1 MRVSRA
7 QELPSPL
14 NAKETPI
21 EKIDARDV
29 DTPDNWVPRHPDLV
43 RLTGKHP
50 FNVEPPLPVLMEHG
64 FITPAALHYV
74 RNHGAV
80 PKIKWEEHTLNVSGL
95 VGKPTTFTMA
105 DLLALPSR
113 ELPVTLVCAG
123 NRRKEENL
131 VAQTIGFN
139 WGAAGVSTSVW
150 KGVRLCDVLKHCGV
164 KTPEEG
170 AHHVCFVGVEKMPK
184 GRYGTSINYFTA
196 MDPACDVLLAY
207 EQNGERLR
215 PDHGF
220 PLRLIIPGYIGGRM
234 IKWLNEITVTSDESD
249 NFFHYNDNRV
259 LPEHV
264 TAEIA
269 NAEGW
274 WYKPDYIINELNI
287 NSAVAYPGH
296 LEVVPLTK
304 PEQTYSI
311 RGYCYSG
318 GGRKVIRVEVS
329 IDGGKTWTLSEL
341 THPEKPTPYG
351 RYWCWCFFKLDVPL
365 SALYECESPEIL
377 CRGWDAAMNRQPENI
392 TWNVMGMMN
401 NSYFRVKVHRIID
414 PKTKMPA
421 LKFQH
426 PTLAGPG
433 NFGGWFEEKTLGKQ
447 GAAVVEAPK
456 PTVKTGKTFTME
468 EVAKH
473 TTKDDIWIVVKGKV
487 YDATKYLEDH
497 PGGAAS
503 ILISGGQDCTE
514 EFEALHS
521 SKAWNKLEEFLI
533 GHLADTGAPTGT
545 PAPATPSALP
555 AAPTGPP
562 TTLQKSKFVTLP
574 LESRTEISHDTRV
587 FRFALPSKE
596 HELGLPVGQHLFIR
610 AKSATGE
617 TVMRAY
623 TPMGC
628 GLGYVDFVIKVYFA
642 GVHPRFPDG
651 GKLTQ
656 ILDALKVGDTIDVKG
671 PLGEYVFNTELT
683 LPGGIPKP
691 PGALTTFT
699 HTPSGDKNAF
709 DTIGFIAGGSGIT
722 PVLQTTHALVADKER
737 KVSISILFANRTQ
750 EDILCADLLDELAKD
765 PRVSIWYTLD
775 VQPETH
781 WKYSI
786 GFINEEMVASHLP
799 PPGPKTF
806 IFMCG
811 PPPMINFACKPNL
824 EKVGHTA
831 SNMHCF

>member
-1 MRVSRA
+1 MS
-7 QELPSPL
+7 PSGHVGPMAMPEPL
-14 NAKETPI
+14 NSREINCT
-21 EKIDARDV
+21 EIDKRDA
-29 DTPDNWVPRHPDLV
+29 DTPDNWVPRHPALV

-50 FNVEPPLPVLMEHG
+50 FNVEPPLPTLMEQG
-64 FITPAALHYV
+64 FITPASLHYV

-80 PKIKWEEHTLNVSGL
+80 PKIKWEEHTLTVGGL
-95 VGKPTTFTMA
+95 VDKPLTLTMA
-105 DLLALPSR
+105 DIIALPAR
-113 ELPVTLVCAG
+113 EIPVTLVCAG

-139 WGAAGVSTSVW
+139 WGAAGCATSVW
-150 KGVRLCDVLKHCGV
+150 KGVRLCDVLKLAGI
-164 KTPEEG
+164 KSPKEG
-170 AHHVCFVGVEKMPK
+170 ANHVCFVGVEKMPK

-196 MDPACDVLLAY
+196 MDPACDVMLAY
-207 EQNGERLR
+207 EQNGERLT

-234 IKWLNEITVTSDESD
+234 IKWLNEITVTTNESD
-249 NFFHYNDNRV
+249 NHFHFNDNRV

-296 LEVVPLTK
+296 LEVVPLK
-304 PEQTYSI
+304 ANATYPI
-311 RGYCYSG
+311 RGYCYTG

-341 THPEKPTPYG
+341 THPETPTEYG
-351 RYWCWCFFKLDVPL
+351 KYWCWCFWQLEVPL
-365 SALYECESPEIL
+365 EKFYECETPEIL

-401 NSYFRVKVHRIID
+401 NSYFRVKVHRVFQNGA
-414 PKTKMPA
+414 PA

-433 NFGGWFEEKTLGKQ
+433 NFGGWFEEKVLGADKVM
-447 GAAVVEAPK
+447 AAPAAAPK
-456 PTVKTGKTFTME
+456 ATGKKFAMSE
-468 EVAKH
+468 IEKH
-473 TTKDDIWIVVKGKV
+473 DTKEDCWIVVKDKV
-487 YDATKYLEDH
+487 YDATKYLDDH

-503 ILISGGQDCTE
+503 ILLAAGQDCTE

-521 SKAWNKLEEFLI
+521 SKAWKILEEYYI
-533 GHLADTGAPTGT
+533 GDLEGSATGDKKISMPDVSAPTN
-545 PAPATPSALP
+545 
-555 AAPTGPP
+555 P
-562 TTLQKSKFVTLP
+562 TTLVKGKWVSLP
-574 LESRTEISHDTRV
+574 LEKKTSVSHDTRI
-587 FRFALPSKE
+587 FRFALPSKQ
-596 HELGLPVGQHLFIR
+596 HELGLPVGQHLFIK
-610 AKSATGE
+610 AKNAAGE
-617 TVMRAY
+617 AVMRAY

-642 GVHPRFPDG
+642 NVHPKFPDG

-656 ILDALKVGDTIDVKG
+656 ILDSLQLGDTIDVKG
-671 PLGEYVFNTELT
+671 PLGEWVFNTDIT
-683 LPGGIPKP
+683 LPVGIPKP
-691 PGALTTFT
+691 PYTTFT
-699 HTPSGDKNAF
+699 HTPTGDKTPF

-722 PVLQTTHALVADKER
+722 PVLQVSHALVADKDS
-737 KVSISILFANRTQ
+737 KISISILFANRTID
-750 EDILCADLLDELAKD
+750 DILCKDLLDELEKD
-765 PRVSIWYTLD
+765 PRVKVHYTVD
-775 VQPETH
+775 VPPSTP
-781 WKYSI
+781 WKYST
-786 GFINEEMVASHLP
+786 GFINEDMVRKALP
-799 PPGPKTF
+799 PPAEKTM

-824 EKVGHTA
+824 EKYGHPE
-831 SNMHCF
+831 SRMHCF